1 MHQRATRI
9 VISGVVGG
17 LFAVG
22 LFRQGPVGGGLLLI
36 TVAILIV
43 LAMSN
48 WGAGRPQT
56 RALRIAAIA
65 LIAAI
70 AVAKIVR

>member
-1 MHQRATRI
+1 
-9 VISGVVGG
+9 
-17 LFAVG
+17 
-22 LFRQGPVGGGLLLI
+22 
-36 TVAILIV
+36 VAILIV